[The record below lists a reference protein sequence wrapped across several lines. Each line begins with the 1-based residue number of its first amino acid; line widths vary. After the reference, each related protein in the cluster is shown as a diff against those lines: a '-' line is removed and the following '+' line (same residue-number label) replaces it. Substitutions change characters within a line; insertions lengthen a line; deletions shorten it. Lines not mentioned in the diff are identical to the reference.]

1 MASSSVAR
9 RGALRRRNA
18 ITGYSL
24 LAPSLFGVACFLLL
38 PVLIV
43 VWLSFQSW
51 DLIGPVS
58 FVGLDNY
65 RSVLTDGVFGNSLLV
80 TLVFVALVVPIQTAI
95 GLWAATLLT
104 RGLPGSAWFRTIYVL
119 PWIAAPLALGVVWKW
134 ILAPTDGALNA
145 LIGQRVEWLSDPSL
159 ALPAVAAV
167 VIWTNVGYVTLFFM
181 AGLLNI
187 PDQVLEAARI
197 DGAGG
202 LALFWQIKLPLLRPT
217 MFFVLVTTVI
227 SAFQVFDQVYALTQG
242 GPARTTDVVA
252 ARIYY
257 EAFGAF
263 DLGRAAVMA
272 VVLLVILVTIT
283 LAQQLYFRRR
293 VTYELE

>member
-1 MASSSVAR
+1 MAGSGVAR
-9 RGALRRRNA
+9 RGAIRRRNA

-51 DLIGPVS
+51 DLIGPIS

-80 TLVFVALVVPIQTAI
+80 TLVFVALVVPIQTAL

-145 LIGQRVEWLSDPSL
+145 LIGQRIEWLSDPSL

-181 AGLLNI
+181 AGLQNI

-257 EAFGAF
+257 EAFSAF

-293 VTYELE
+293 VTYEME